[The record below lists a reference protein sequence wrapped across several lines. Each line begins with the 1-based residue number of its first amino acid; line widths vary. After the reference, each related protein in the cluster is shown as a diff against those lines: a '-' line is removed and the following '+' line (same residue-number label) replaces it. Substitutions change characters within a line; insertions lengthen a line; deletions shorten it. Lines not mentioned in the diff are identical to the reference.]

1 MITLK
6 YQFVVIILSNNSD
19 DVCDVMYDVVCEC
32 VEDGVS
38 DVESSSRLK
47 IFIS

>member
-19 DVCDVMYDVVCEC
+19 DVCDVMYDVVCNVCSVVMLC
-32 VEDGVS
+32 VVMMFGDGVW
-38 DVESSSRLK
+38 R
-47 IFIS
+47 